1 MNTPGS
7 HRERLSRQLQAAHRD
22 RANALIERR
31 IMIAELEAL
40 QRRIEDLDE
49 YAQSLARA
57 LEGPAYTASP
67 VAPAKRG

>member
-7 HRERLSRQLQAAHRD
+7 NRERLHRQFQAAHRD

-31 IMIAELEAL
+31 ITIAQLEAL

-49 YAQSLARA
+49 YVQSLARA
-57 LEGPAYTASP
+57 LEGPGYSASP
-67 VAPAKRG
+67 VAATNRR